1 VNWASVLE
9 VPDKRAV
16 SPTFPFLF
24 TSCMKGG
31 GVSLLIFRFSFGD
44 GSMRFVQ
51 MFTKSINNK
60 CLLLLGDTNI
70 AL

>member
-1 VNWASVLE
+1 MNWASVLE

-24 TSCMKGG
+24 TSCMKVCV
-31 GVSLLIFRFSFGD
+31 VSLLIAKFFFWPMFHEVR
-44 GSMRFVQ
+44 Q